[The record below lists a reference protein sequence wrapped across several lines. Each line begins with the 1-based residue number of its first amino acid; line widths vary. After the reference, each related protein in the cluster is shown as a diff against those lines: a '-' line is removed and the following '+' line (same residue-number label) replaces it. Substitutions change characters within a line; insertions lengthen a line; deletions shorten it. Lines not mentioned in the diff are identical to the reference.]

1 MLTRHDRQATGR
13 NLITLRLLGSIK
25 KYCGKDNIIINEKE
39 IMISNIFSILNQNID
54 KSNFIDR
61 ENLLIL
67 INGVDLSISGT
78 DQKIKSGDIVTIANL
93 IHGG

>member
-1 MLTRHDRQATGR
+1 
-13 NLITLRLLGSIK
+13 
-25 KYCGKDNIIINEKE
+25 
-39 IMISNIFSILNQNID
+39 MISNIFSILNQNID

>member
-1 MLTRHDRQATGR
+1 M
-13 NLITLRLLGSIK
+13 ITLRLLGSIK
-25 KYCGKDNIIINEKE
+25 KYCGKESIIIHEKE
-39 IMISNIFSILNQNID
+39 IMLSNIFSILYQNVTNSKHID
-54 KSNFIDR
+54 K

-67 INGVDLSISGT
+67 INGVDLSISA

>member
-1 MLTRHDRQATGR
+1 M
-13 NLITLRLLGSIK
+13 ITLKLLGSIK
-25 KYCGKDNIIINEKE
+25 KYCGKESILVNEKE
-39 IMISNIFSILNQNID
+39 IMISNIFSILSKNMPNYRHID
-54 KSNFIDR
+54 T

-78 DQKIKSGDIVTIANL
+78 DQKIKSGDVVTIANL

>member
-1 MLTRHDRQATGR
+1 ML
-13 NLITLRLLGSIK
+13 
-25 KYCGKDNIIINEKE
+25 
-39 IMISNIFSILNQNID
+39 SNIFSILYQNITNSKRID
-54 KSNFIDR
+54 K

-67 INGVDLSISGT
+67 INGVDLSVSGT

>member
-1 MLTRHDRQATGR
+1 
-13 NLITLRLLGSIK
+13 LITLRLLGSIK

-54 KSNFIDR
+54 KSNYIDK

>member
-1 MLTRHDRQATGR
+1 
-13 NLITLRLLGSIK
+13 
-25 KYCGKDNIIINEKE
+25 
-39 IMISNIFSILNQNID
+39 MISNIFSILNRDID
-54 KSNFIDR
+54 NSNFIDK

-67 INGVDLSISGT
+67 INGVDLSICDV

>member
-1 MLTRHDRQATGR
+1 
-13 NLITLRLLGSIK
+13 LITLRLLGSIK
-25 KYCGKDNIIINEKE
+25 KYCGKENIIINEKE

-54 KSNFIDR
+54 KSNFIDK

>member
-1 MLTRHDRQATGR
+1 M
-13 NLITLRLLGSIK
+13 ITLRLLGSIK
-25 KYCGKDNIIINEKE
+25 KYCGKESIILNEKE
-39 IMISNIFSILNQNID
+39 IMLSNVFSILYQNITNSKHID
-54 KSNFIDR
+54 K

-67 INGVDLSISGT
+67 INGVDSSISGT

>member
-1 MLTRHDRQATGR
+1 
-13 NLITLRLLGSIK
+13 LITLRLLGSIK
-25 KYCGKDNIIINEKE
+25 KFCGKDTIIINEKE
-39 IMISNIFSILNQNID
+39 IMISNIFSILNQDID
-54 KSNFIDR
+54 NSNFIDK

-67 INGVDLSISGT
+67 INGVDLSICGV

>member
-1 MLTRHDRQATGR
+1 
-13 NLITLRLLGSIK
+13 
-25 KYCGKDNIIINEKE
+25 
-39 IMISNIFSILNQNID
+39 MISNVFSILNQNID
-54 KSNFIDR
+54 NSNFIDK

-67 INGVDLSISGT
+67 INGVDLSICGV

>member
-1 MLTRHDRQATGR
+1 M
-13 NLITLRLLGSIK
+13 ITLRLVGSIK
-25 KYCGKDNIIINEKE
+25 KYCGKESIIIDEKE
-39 IMISNIFSILNQNID
+39 IMLSNIFSILYQNITNSKRID
-54 KSNFIDR
+54 K

-67 INGVDLSISGT
+67 INGVDLSVSGT

>member
-1 MLTRHDRQATGR
+1 
-13 NLITLRLLGSIK
+13 LITLKLLGSIK
-25 KYCGKDNIIINEKE
+25 KSCGKDNIIINEKE
-39 IMISNIFSILNQNID
+39 IMISNIYSLLNQNID
-54 KSNFIDR
+54 NSSLIDK

-67 INGVDLSISGT
+67 VNGVDLSICGV

>member
-1 MLTRHDRQATGR
+1 M
-13 NLITLRLLGSIK
+13 ITLKLLGSIK

-39 IMISNIFSILNQNID
+39 IMISNVYSLLNQNID
-54 KSNFIDR
+54 NSNLIDK

-67 INGVDLSISGT
+67 VNGVDLSICGV

>member
-1 MLTRHDRQATGR
+1 
-13 NLITLRLLGSIK
+13 LITLKLLGSIK
-25 KYCGKDNIIINEKE
+25 KFCGKDNIIINEKE

-54 KSNFIDR
+54 NSNFIDK

-67 INGVDLSISGT
+67 INGVDLSICGV

>member
-1 MLTRHDRQATGR
+1 
-13 NLITLRLLGSIK
+13 LITLRLLGSIK
-25 KYCGKDNIIINEKE
+25 KYCGKDNIIVNEKE
-39 IMISNIFSILNQNID
+39 IMISNVYSLLNQNID
-54 KSNFIDR
+54 SPNLIDR

-67 INGVDLSISGT
+67 VNGVDLSICGV

>member
-1 MLTRHDRQATGR
+1 
-13 NLITLRLLGSIK
+13 LITLRLLGSIK
-25 KYCGKDNIIINEKE
+25 KYCGKESIIIHEKE
-39 IMISNIFSILNQNID
+39 IMLSNIFSILYQNVTNSKHID
-54 KSNFIDR
+54 K

-67 INGVDLSISGT
+67 INGVDLSISA

>member
-1 MLTRHDRQATGR
+1 
-13 NLITLRLLGSIK
+13 LITLRLLGSIK
-25 KYCGKDNIIINEKE
+25 KYCGKDNIIIDEKE

-54 KSNFIDR
+54 KSNFIDK

>member
-1 MLTRHDRQATGR
+1 
-13 NLITLRLLGSIK
+13 LITLKLLGSIK
-25 KYCGKDNIIINEKE
+25 KYCGKDSIVINEKE
-39 IMISNIFSILNQNID
+39 IMLSNIFSVLDQNVNNSNLVD
-54 KSNFIDR
+54 K
-61 ENLLIL
+61 ENLLVL